1 MHDYSMKEE
10 LKSFGL
16 TENESRVYL
25 ALLNN
30 GASPAGKI
38 TSKSGIHRRSVY
50 DSIDR
55 LIEKGLVAY
64 IKKNNV
70 KIYEAQNPTVLLELL
85 KKKED
90 DAAKL
95 MPKLQDIFN
104 AAKEQ
109 KETLFFRGKNG
120 VKSIFLDQIREG
132 GEILIIGASKQ
143 ASQVLK
149 YYLPHYEQERSRKK
163 INTRILFEKNI
174 RKEKL
179 KIPFSQIRYLPDES
193 SGPTATNI
201 YGDKVALIIWSENPY
216 AILIKDKD
224 VADSYRKHF
233 EFMWAHAER

>member
-1 MHDYSMKEE
+1 MKEE
-10 LKSFGL
+10 LKSLGL
-16 TENESRVYL
+16 TENEASVYL

-30 GASPAGKI
+30 GPSPAGKI

-55 LIEKGLVAY
+55 LIEKGVVAY

-70 KIYEAQNPTVLLELL
+70 KVYEAQNPTILLDLL
-85 KKKED
+85 RKKED
-90 DAAKL
+90 DAAKFIPDL
-95 MPKLQDIFN
+95 EKIFN
-104 AAKEQ
+104 STKEQ

-132 GEILIIGASKQ
+132 EEILIIGASKQ

-149 YYLPHYEQERSRKK
+149 YYLPHYEQERSKKK
-163 INTRILFEKNI
+163 IKARILFEKNI

-179 KIPFSQIRYLPDES
+179 KIPLSQIRYLPDEF

-201 YGDKVALIIWSENPY
+201 YGGKVALIIWSENPY

-233 EFMWAHAER
+233 EFMWDSAEK